1 MRGRP
6 FTENREFR
14 AGLLT
19 VVLALT
25 IMMLLAPR

>member
-6 FTENREFR
+6 FTATREFR

-19 VVLALT
+19 VLLALA
-25 IMMLLAPR
+25 MMVLLAR

>member
-6 FTENREFR
+6 FTTSREFR

-19 VVLALT
+19 VSLAIALM
-25 IMMLLAPR
+25 ILLAR